1 MGNRRAE
8 LSERVKAKVAQVE
21 SEIREMLYGEAG
33 CPPWGTK
40 FAEIEKVAMAVGE
53 ELSRRVMSAAAGLQ
67 QKELSPEVLIC
78 EGELAEIVG
87 AEKRHL
93 ETEAGPIEYETP
105 KAYLPK
111 SRRAFFPS
119 GEGSGDE
126 R

>member
-1 MGNRRAE
+1 MGKRREE
-8 LSERVKAKVAQVE
+8 LSERIKAKVAEVE
-21 SEIREMLYGEAG
+21 VEIREMLYGEAG

-67 QKELSPEVLIC
+67 QKELSPEALVC
-78 EGELAEIVG
+78 EGESAEIVG
-87 AEKRHL
+87 AEKRCL
-93 ETEAGPIEYETP
+93 ETKAGPIEYETP

-119 GEGSGDE
+119 GEGLGNE
-126 R
+126 H

>member
-1 MGNRRAE
+1 MAE
-8 LSERVKAKVAQVE
+8 VE
-21 SEIREMLYGEAG
+21 AEIRQMLYGEAG

-40 FAEIEKVAMAVGE
+40 FAEIEKVAMAIGE

-67 QKELSPEVLIC
+67 QKELSPESLIC
-78 EGELAEIVG
+78 EGESAEIVG
-87 AEKRHL
+87 AEKRCL

-119 GEGSGDE
+119 GKGSGDE